1 MQRGGGGLLSFLL
14 EKGSPGSESLGTSAE
29 SPLCCGS
36 AATCPLPPAQ
46 PADQQPRS
54 VFALGGLLWIALVTG
69 VLGPVLSADEAD
81 YGDTEVMLG
90 LKSANAYLSGCSAGG
105 TGKPDPSSVSYYL

>member
-1 MQRGGGGLLSFLL
+1 M
-14 EKGSPGSESLGTSAE
+14 
-29 SPLCCGS
+29 
-36 AATCPLPPAQ
+36 ATCPPPPAQ
-46 PADQQPRS
+46 PADQNP
-54 VFALGGLLWIALVTG
+54 ALSLHSEDFYGTALVTG

-105 TGKPDPSSVSYYL
+105 TGKPDPYKMLPLGEIEQIVHRISVLFLSESCESTIISK

>member
-1 MQRGGGGLLSFLL
+1 M
-14 EKGSPGSESLGTSAE
+14 
-29 SPLCCGS
+29 
-36 AATCPLPPAQ
+36 ATCPPPPAQ
-46 PADQQPRS
+46 PADQNP
-54 VFALGGLLWIALVTG
+54 ALSLHSEDFYGTALVTG

>member
-1 MQRGGGGLLSFLL
+1 MAPWPRAPHPPHRLLISNPALSL
-14 EKGSPGSESLGTSAE
+14 HSEDFYG
-29 SPLCCGS
+29 
-36 AATCPLPPAQ
+36 
-46 PADQQPRS
+46 
-54 VFALGGLLWIALVTG
+54 IALVTG